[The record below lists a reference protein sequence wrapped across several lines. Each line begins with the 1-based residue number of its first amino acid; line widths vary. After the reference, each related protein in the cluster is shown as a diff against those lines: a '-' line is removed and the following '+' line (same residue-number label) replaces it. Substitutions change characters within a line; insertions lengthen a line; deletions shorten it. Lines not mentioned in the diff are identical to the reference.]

1 MGVTVKV
8 TVVPAQIDVE
18 LAAIVTEGVTVLVVI
33 LIVIVLEVA
42 VVTLAQLTSEV
53 STQVMASPLAKLVDE
68 YVLLLVPTVAPFTLH
83 A

>member
-8 TVVPAQIDVE
+8 TVVPAQMEVE

-53 STQVMASPLAKLVDE
+53 SIQVMTSPLAKLDE
-68 YVLLLVPTVAPFTLH
+68 LYVLLLLPTVPPFRFH
-83 A
+83 